1 LFASPEKTNLFAF
14 GDNMAR
20 QESEEILM
28 SIKFPCQIRVIR
40 PVWRKRSWIVLA
52 IFPALLLM
60 YVGGVEANSNGAH
73 DPGVRGGQPGAG
85 TPIAGLTND
94 ELSFF
99 NAGVTNFAEIDSV
112 TGTVPN
118 TGNGLGPR
126 YNGEGCAQCHA
137 QPATGGTSPFTNPQ
151 VAAATDQGAN
161 NQVPFFITING
172 PIREARFPSDGG
184 VHDLYTITGRTDAP
198 GCDIQQPNFQ
208 QAQQQ
213 NNLIFRI
220 PTPVFGDGLIEEI
233 SDATILANM
242 NSNLQQKRSLGIAG
256 TPNTSAN
263 DGTITRFGWKAQ
275 NKSVEVFAG
284 EAYNVEVGVTNELFN
299 TERDQ
304 TPGCQFN
311 ATPEDS
317 TNFDLNGTQLPSDI
331 IRFAMFMKMLDQ
343 PKPGPGS
350 PSTQRGAQD
359 FTQIGCA
366 LCHTP
371 SMTTGQSTVAALSNV
386 QANLYSDLLLH
397 HMGPGLADNISQ
409 GGAAGDQFRTAPLW
423 GLGQRIFFMHD
434 GRTTDLV
441 QAIQAHG
448 SNGNRQYP
456 SSEANGAV
464 NNYNNLPSSS
474 QQDLLN
480 FLRSL

>member
-1 LFASPEKTNLFAF
+1 
-14 GDNMAR
+14 M
-20 QESEEILM
+20 LM
-28 SIKFPCQIRVIR
+28 KFRAKYLA
-40 PVWRKRSWIVLA
+40 RKRQWLVLMN
-52 IFPALLLM
+52 FPALVLM
-60 YVGGVEANSNGAH
+60 FVGGVDANSNGAR
-73 DPGVRGGQPGAG
+73 DPGVRSGPPGAG
-85 TPIAGLTND
+85 TPIAGLSTG

-99 NAGVTNFAEIDSV
+99 NAGLTNFEEIDSV
-112 TGTVPN
+112 TGTIAN

-137 QPATGGTSPFTNPQ
+137 QPATGGTSPTVNPQ
-151 VAAATDQGAN
+151 VAAATDQGAT

-172 PIREARFPSDGG
+172 PIREARFPFLPNGLPDGG
-184 VHDLYTITGRTDAP
+184 VHDLYTITGRSDAP
-198 GCDIQQPNFQ
+198 GCSIQQPNFQ

-220 PTPVFGDGLIEEI
+220 PTPLFGDGLIQEI

-242 NSNLQQKRSLGIAG
+242 NSNQQQKHSLGIGG
-256 TPNTSAN
+256 TPNLSAN

-317 TNFDLNGTQLPSDI
+317 TNFDLSGSQLPSDI
-331 IRFAMFMKMLDQ
+331 VRFTMFMTMLDQ
-343 PKPGPGS
+343 PQPGPSS

-359 FTQIGCA
+359 FAQIGCA
-366 LCHTP
+366 LCHTQ
-371 SMTTGQSTVAALSNV
+371 SMTTGQATIAALSNV
-386 QANLYSDLLLH
+386 QANLFSDLLLH

-409 GGAAGDQFRTAPLW
+409 GAAGGDQFRTAPLW

-434 GRTTDLV
+434 GRTADLV
-441 QAIQAHG
+441 QAIEAHG
-448 SNGNRQYP
+448 SNGNRQYQG
-456 SSEANGAV
+456 SEANGVV
-464 NNYNNLPSSS
+464 NNYNSLPSSS